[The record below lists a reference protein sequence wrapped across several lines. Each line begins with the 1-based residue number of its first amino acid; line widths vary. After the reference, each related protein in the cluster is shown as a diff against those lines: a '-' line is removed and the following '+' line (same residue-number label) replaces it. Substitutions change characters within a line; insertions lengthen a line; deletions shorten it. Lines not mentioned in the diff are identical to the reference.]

1 MSVPALAENPA
12 LAPFVDFYLS
22 EGVTTLVG
30 AEEGQVPVRASSA
43 TRTSPAQV
51 AAWEAQE
58 TGTREG

>member
-1 MSVPALAENPA
+1 MSVPALEENPA

-30 AEEGQVPVRASSA
+30 ADEGQVPYVPLSDEDLA
-43 TRTSPAQV
+43 AQV
-51 AAWEAQE
+51 SAWEAQE